1 MKYIKKELPSYN
13 LHMIKTDKFKSTY
26 IEVIFSNEIKKEN
39 ITINNF
45 LSSYLTYSTKKYN
58 NKIKYARKLEE
69 LYAASVFSN
78 VDRLGKMF
86 NVDFNMRVL
95 NDKYTEDGL
104 LKQAVDFLYEVL
116 FNPNVVNDEFDKDVF
131 KVIKNNEQSRIER
144 FKENQRDYSILKL
157 YELFDKDAPYAFN
170 LKGYIKDL
178 NKITPKNLYSY
189 YKKRFLRIL
198 IPYWIFA
205 VICVFCSVLHYALE
219 GELTITKWIQ
229 VLASWIL
236 PLNKQVTALPY
247 FGGGLWYIPVYA
259 CIVLVM
265 PFLAR
270 VRKTK
275 WYTWFGVVL
284 ISFFVLTYLL
294 KLGWIQNVAFYL
306 IWTYLGFFW
315 ERIKTELYK
324 SSIRRKL
331 LCTVVVCFII
341 IVGIFLADIS
351 VNMQYNKFP
360 PNIVFFVYSIMM
372 MSGLGFIF
380 PYLDNALEKIE
391 CSKLFGKRFFL
402 FEKRSFTVY
411 LYQSIVFYVTIKITN
426 IIVGSVNGGVMSTF
440 TKIIICFVST
450 VYLCERCAAY
460 FGKIEDYRI
469 QKNKL

>member
-170 LKGYIKDL
+170 LKGYIEDL

-189 YKKRFLRIL
+189 YKEFIKCNNIDIFIIGDIDFDETENIFTNKFKFNNKKDDSYDAIIECRRHRKERQEVVEKDNTNQAKLSIACTIEDITKFEKEYVLNLYNIILGGSADSKLFKNIREKYSLCYYASSNANKLDNVLTISSGINKENYSKMLIL
-198 IPYWIFA
+198 IDK
-205 VICVFCSVLHYALE
+205 E
-219 GELTITKWIQ
+219 MKDMEKG
-229 VLASWIL
+229 
-236 PLNKQVTALPY
+236 
-247 FGGGLWYIPVYA
+247 
-259 CIVLVM
+259 
-265 PFLAR
+265 
-270 VRKTK
+270 
-275 WYTWFGVVL
+275 
-284 ISFFVLTYLL
+284 
-294 KLGWIQNVAFYL
+294 
-306 IWTYLGFFW
+306 
-315 ERIKTELYK
+315 
-324 SSIRRKL
+324 
-331 LCTVVVCFII
+331 
-341 IVGIFLADIS
+341 
-351 VNMQYNKFP
+351 KF
-360 PNIVFFVYSIMM
+360 SDEE
-372 MSGLGFIF
+372 
-380 PYLDNALEKIE
+380 LDNAIKYYISALDEIDDKPVVLLASYYAIAKLGVASIEERKKKIKTVTRE
-391 CSKLFGKRFFL
+391 DIMALAKKIHIDTIFL
-402 FEKRSFTVY
+402 
-411 LYQSIVFYVTIKITN
+411 L
-426 IIVGSVNGGVMSTF
+426 GGD
-440 TKIIICFVST
+440 K
-450 VYLCERCAAY
+450 
-460 FGKIEDYRI
+460 K
-469 QKNKL
+469 

>member
-170 LKGYIKDL
+170 LKGYIEDL

-189 YKKRFLRIL
+189 YKEFIKCNNIDIFIIGDIDFDETENIFTNKFKFNNKKDDSYDAIIECRRHRKERQEVVEKDNTNQAKLSIACTIEDITKFEKEYVLNLYNIILGGSADSKLFKNIREKYSLCYYASSNANKLDNVLIISSGINKENYSKMLIL
-198 IPYWIFA
+198 IDK
-205 VICVFCSVLHYALE
+205 E
-219 GELTITKWIQ
+219 MKDMEKG
-229 VLASWIL
+229 
-236 PLNKQVTALPY
+236 
-247 FGGGLWYIPVYA
+247 
-259 CIVLVM
+259 
-265 PFLAR
+265 
-270 VRKTK
+270 
-275 WYTWFGVVL
+275 
-284 ISFFVLTYLL
+284 
-294 KLGWIQNVAFYL
+294 
-306 IWTYLGFFW
+306 
-315 ERIKTELYK
+315 
-324 SSIRRKL
+324 
-331 LCTVVVCFII
+331 
-341 IVGIFLADIS
+341 
-351 VNMQYNKFP
+351 KF
-360 PNIVFFVYSIMM
+360 SDEE
-372 MSGLGFIF
+372 
-380 PYLDNALEKIE
+380 LDNAIKYYISALDEIDDKPVVLLASYYAIAKLGVASIEERKKKIKTVTRE
-391 CSKLFGKRFFL
+391 DIMALAKKIHIDTIFL
-402 FEKRSFTVY
+402 
-411 LYQSIVFYVTIKITN
+411 L
-426 IIVGSVNGGVMSTF
+426 GGD
-440 TKIIICFVST
+440 K
-450 VYLCERCAAY
+450 
-460 FGKIEDYRI
+460 K
-469 QKNKL
+469 

>member
-170 LKGYIKDL
+170 LKGYIEDL

-189 YKKRFLRIL
+189 YKEFIKCNNIDIFIIGDIDFDETENIFANKFKFNNKKDDSYDAIIECRRHRKERQEVVEKDNTNQAKLSIACTIEDITKFEKEYVLNLYNIILGGSADSKLFKNIREKYSLCYYASSNANKLDNVLIISSGINKENYSKMLIL
-198 IPYWIFA
+198 IDK
-205 VICVFCSVLHYALE
+205 E
-219 GELTITKWIQ
+219 MKDMEKG
-229 VLASWIL
+229 
-236 PLNKQVTALPY
+236 
-247 FGGGLWYIPVYA
+247 
-259 CIVLVM
+259 
-265 PFLAR
+265 
-270 VRKTK
+270 
-275 WYTWFGVVL
+275 
-284 ISFFVLTYLL
+284 
-294 KLGWIQNVAFYL
+294 
-306 IWTYLGFFW
+306 
-315 ERIKTELYK
+315 
-324 SSIRRKL
+324 
-331 LCTVVVCFII
+331 
-341 IVGIFLADIS
+341 
-351 VNMQYNKFP
+351 KF
-360 PNIVFFVYSIMM
+360 SDEE
-372 MSGLGFIF
+372 
-380 PYLDNALEKIE
+380 LDNAIKYYISALDEIDDKPVVLLASYYAIAKLGVASIEERKKKIKTVTRE
-391 CSKLFGKRFFL
+391 DIMALAKKIHIDTIFL
-402 FEKRSFTVY
+402 
-411 LYQSIVFYVTIKITN
+411 L
-426 IIVGSVNGGVMSTF
+426 GGD
-440 TKIIICFVST
+440 K
-450 VYLCERCAAY
+450 
-460 FGKIEDYRI
+460 K
-469 QKNKL
+469 

>member
-157 YELFDKDAPYAFN
+157 YELFDKNAPYAFN
-170 LKGYIKDL
+170 LKGYIEDL

-189 YKKRFLRIL
+189 YKEFIKCNNIDIFIIGDIDFDETENIFANKFKFNNKKDDSYDAIIECRRHRKERQEVVEKDNTNQAKLSIACTIEDITKFEKEYVLNLYNIILGGSADSKLFKNIREKYSLCYYASSNANKLDNVLIISSGINKENYSKMLIL
-198 IPYWIFA
+198 IDK
-205 VICVFCSVLHYALE
+205 E
-219 GELTITKWIQ
+219 MKDMEKG
-229 VLASWIL
+229 
-236 PLNKQVTALPY
+236 
-247 FGGGLWYIPVYA
+247 
-259 CIVLVM
+259 
-265 PFLAR
+265 
-270 VRKTK
+270 
-275 WYTWFGVVL
+275 
-284 ISFFVLTYLL
+284 
-294 KLGWIQNVAFYL
+294 
-306 IWTYLGFFW
+306 
-315 ERIKTELYK
+315 
-324 SSIRRKL
+324 
-331 LCTVVVCFII
+331 
-341 IVGIFLADIS
+341 
-351 VNMQYNKFP
+351 KF
-360 PNIVFFVYSIMM
+360 SDEE
-372 MSGLGFIF
+372 
-380 PYLDNALEKIE
+380 LDNAIKYYISALDEIDDKPVVLLASYYAIAKLGVASIEERKKKIKTVTRE
-391 CSKLFGKRFFL
+391 DIMALAKKIHIDTIFL
-402 FEKRSFTVY
+402 
-411 LYQSIVFYVTIKITN
+411 L
-426 IIVGSVNGGVMSTF
+426 GGD
-440 TKIIICFVST
+440 K
-450 VYLCERCAAY
+450 
-460 FGKIEDYRI
+460 K
-469 QKNKL
+469 